1 MVGIAAIVLVVV
13 GGGVYVAATAA
24 NLHTNSSVL
33 DLRSDR
39 ELSLPA
45 TIGIDDQAA
54 WLDDGRPGIRQV
66 FTSWAEN
73 SHLRGSRRWF
83 GSALAHD
90 RRRVF
95 AGAAALTKLPYRKL
109 FPCNES

>member
-54 WLDDGRPGIRQV
+54 WLDDGRLAYGKSSQAGQKTAIFAV
-66 FTSWAEN
+66 AAD
-73 SHLRGSRRWF
+73 
-83 GSALAHD
+83 GSAQPSLMIADASSPVPLH
-90 RRRVF
+90 
-95 AGAAALTKLPYRKL
+95 
-109 FPCNES
+109 